1 VDVVAMV
8 SDGGF
13 PLTAGNPAV
22 WTVRVRNVGTSA
34 ATGVTTVHYPTPLGG
49 EVAAGTGWTCT
60 ASTVSDPTCTHA
72 GGVAAGGT
80 LPPVTI
86 TTTVP
91 AQDAPARVRAAVSI
105 DNASDAYTGNN
116 YTYLDTGVTDY
127 GPVTEI
133 YGSACPD
140 VMVLAVRGTGESPQA
155 GWTNPAKYIN
165 DTYHGAGAVNWDVYT
180 RLTNAVGPGVTISL
194 DPIMYPADQIWDLF
208 NGNFQVYEA
217 SVASGAQTLLYDMQ
231 LTDSKCGGTVRYIL
245 TGYSQGAW
253 VIHDALHQM
262 TSAQLGEIAGMS
274 LFGDSDFKP
283 LASIVRDNKLLD
295 INFGASAGVDPLNLS
310 TPSVLTPH
318 AGSWCYPNDLVC
330 QASAANIAADL
341 APCIAGNQQ
350 NCPHFQYVS
359 GGETKKAARFL
370 TPFLP

>member
-1 VDVVAMV
+1 
-8 SDGGF
+8 
-13 PLTAGNPAV
+13 
-22 WTVRVRNVGTSA
+22 
-34 ATGVTTVHYPTPLGG
+34 
-49 EVAAGTGWTCT
+49 
-60 ASTVSDPTCTHA
+60 
-72 GGVAAGGT
+72 
-80 LPPVTI
+80 
-86 TTTVP
+86 
-91 AQDAPARVRAAVSI
+91 VSI